1 MLRHLLSWA
10 TNLVVLGTLAGLAFW
25 GHETDW
31 TFVHIKP
38 HDPHHKSEPHPSQ
51 TVPPASG
58 TASRDQAVVL
68 ANPESAAIIGIQTA
82 AVSVRNLSETL
93 DVHGQVT
100 YVQSQL
106 AQLSARVPGIVWS
119 VEKEVGD
126 EVREG
131 EILAILDSVDVG
143 QAKADFLEALVEA
156 ELQRKNLQ
164 RIEAASES
172 ISERYRRETEAAY
185 RQARVARYNAQQK
198 LINLGLPVRVEEV
211 QNLPDDARA
220 AHIRFLGLP
229 PEFLERHN
237 PETTT
242 ANLIPLRASF
252 NGVVIAR
259 EITPGE
265 VVMPDQ
271 PQLTIADC
279 RTMWIQLDIHK
290 EDTSRIRI
298 GQPVEFTADGLP
310 ASLRTELSWIS
321 TEVDLK
327 TRTVRAI
334 AEVENPILTAGSGTR
349 GKRLLEA
356 NLFGTG
362 RVRVRDKTN
371 ATVVPRGAVVWSG
384 SRHLVFVPT
393 PREGDTTLRY
403 APRPVETGL
412 VTEDGFVEIVAG
424 LAAGD
429 HVVIAGADL
438 LKSELALRELR
449 DGDEV
454 ARQP

>member
-10 TNLVVLGTLAGLAFW
+10 TNLAVLGTLAGLAFW

-31 TFVHIKP
+31 TFVHLKP

-51 TVPPASG
+51 TVPVAAAPA
-58 TASRDQAVVL
+58 RDSAVVL
-68 ANPESAAIIGIQTA
+68 ANPDSAAIVGIQTA
-82 AVSVRNLSETL
+82 AVSVRTLPETL

-143 QAKADFLEALVEA
+143 QAKAEFLESLVEA

-164 RIEAASES
+164 RIEATPEA
-172 ISERYRRETEAAY
+172 ISERLRRETEAAW
-185 RQARVARYNAQQK
+185 RQARVACYNAQQK
-198 LINLGLPVRVEEV
+198 LINLGLPVRVDELQGMADE
-211 QNLPDDARA
+211 ARA

-229 PEFLERHN
+229 AEFLVKHN

-252 NGVVIAR
+252 DGVVIAR

-265 VVMPDQ
+265 VVMPEQ

-298 GQPVEFTADGLP
+298 GQPVEFLADGLP
-310 ASLRTELSWIS
+310 ASLKTELSWIS

-334 AEVENPILTAGSGTR
+334 AEVENPILTAESGTK

-362 RVRVRDKTN
+362 RVRVRDKAN
-371 ATVVPRGAVVWSG
+371 VTVVPRGAVVWSG
-384 SRHLVFVPT
+384 NRHLVFVPA
-393 PREGDTTLRY
+393 PRPDNTSLRY
-403 APRPVETGL
+403 EPRPVETGL
-412 VTEDGFVEIVAG
+412 VTDDGFVEIVSG
-424 LAAGD
+424 LTAGD
-429 HVVIAGADL
+429 QVVVSGADL
-438 LKSELALRELR
+438 LKSELALRQLR
-449 DGDEV
+449 EGDTV